1 MTWRFSWNG
10 EYYVDAHRVL
20 GHQQRVPVPS
30 MQKLVRNRKKL
41 RSRKNRSPHSTL
53 GGQLRYRFDN
63 FMARG
68 TVALISGL
76 ALVSLVFIVLMA
88 VSVSLLGIA
97 PEGSDRLNLPEA
109 LWSVL
114 MRTLDS
120 GAVGGDTGWG
130 FRLTML
136 FVTFGGIFVVS
147 TLIGLLS
154 SGIDAK
160 LEDLRKG
167 RSRVLETD
175 HIVILGWSLQIFTLI
190 SELALANA
198 NQPNTCIAILSNE
211 DKMEMETALYDAL
224 GKLPRI
230 RLVCRTGSPSSMTD
244 LGMVSIQTARS
255 IIILNSTGDQE
266 DTQLIKT
273 LLAIASIPRSHPRP
287 YHLVAQV
294 QTPKTLDV
302 LELVAPNQVE
312 PLLVNNLISRILVQ
326 TCRQSGLSTV
336 YIDLLNFS
344 GDEIYFREEPAL
356 YGKTYGQA
364 LLAYNDSAV
373 IGIQR
378 ATGAIQ
384 LNPPSDTR
392 IQSGE
397 RLIVISEDD
406 DTTRLTHT
414 AESTIDHQ
422 AIQLAEPLP
431 ATAEHTVILGWND
444 RVSAIIQL
452 LDQYVAPGSTVM
464 VVAEL
469 PAEVVEVSEERLQLK
484 NQTFRYQPGNPTDR
498 SVLESL
504 NLTQY
509 HHAVVLCNTA
519 LDAEQADAQTLVTL
533 LHLRDICD
541 RQRHR
546 CQIVTEILDVRN
558 QALAQVARPD
568 DFVISEQL
576 ISLMLAQVA
585 EQKSVNAVLSD
596 LFSPEGSEIYLKP
609 VDRYIAVDRPV
620 NFYTVVEA
628 ARQRGE
634 SAIGYRRK
642 ADANNVAR
650 SYGIV
655 INPPKDHLIEF
666 QPQDAIILLAES

>member
-1 MTWRFSWNG
+1 MI
-10 EYYVDAHRVL
+10 
-20 GHQQRVPVPS
+20 
-30 MQKLVRNRKKL
+30 
-41 RSRKNRSPHSTL
+41 
-53 GGQLRYRFDN
+53 GQLRYKFDN
-63 FMARG
+63 FMSRG
-68 TVALISGL
+68 TVALVSGL
-76 ALVSLVFIVLMA
+76 ALVSLAFIVLMG
-88 VSVSLLGIA
+88 VLVSLLGIA
-97 PEGSDRLNLPEA
+97 PEGDDRLNLPEA
-109 LWSVL
+109 LWGVL

-120 GAVGGDTGWG
+120 GTVGGDTGWV

-167 RSRVLETD
+167 RSRVIETD

-198 NQPNTCIAILSNE
+198 NRSDTCIVILSEE
-211 DKMEMETALYDAL
+211 DKVEMETALYDTL

-230 RLVCRTGSPSSMTD
+230 RLVCRTGSPSSMAD
-244 LGMVSIQTARS
+244 LGIVSIQTARS
-255 IIILNSTGDQE
+255 IIILNSAHDQA
-266 DTQLIKT
+266 DTQLVKT
-273 LLAIASIPRSHPRP
+273 LLAITSIPRSHPDP

-294 QTPKTLDV
+294 QTSKTLDV
-302 LELVAPNQVE
+302 LKLVARSEVE
-312 PLLVNNLISRILVQ
+312 PLLINDLISRIVVQ

-344 GDEIYFREEPAL
+344 GNEIYFREEPAL
-356 YGKTYGQA
+356 YGKPYGQA
-364 LLAYNDSAV
+364 LLSYNHSAV
-373 IGIQR
+373 IGIQD
-378 ATGAIQ
+378 ANGTIQ
-384 LNPPSDTR
+384 LNPPSERQLQIGD
-392 IQSGE
+392 

-406 DTTRLTHT
+406 DTTHLNSATEAPIH
-414 AESTIDHQ
+414 HQ
-422 AIQLAEPLP
+422 AIQLADPVS
-431 ATAEHTVILGWND
+431 ATAEHTLILGWND
-444 RVSAIIQL
+444 RVCTIIQL
-452 LDQYVAPGSTVM
+452 LDEYVAEGSTVM
-464 VVAEL
+464 VVAEF
-469 PAEVVEVSEERLQLK
+469 PEADVDVSEKTLQLQR
-484 NQTFRYQPGNPTDR
+484 QTVRYQQGDPTDR
-498 SVLESL
+498 DVLERL

-509 HHAVVLCNTA
+509 DHAVVLCNPT
-519 LDAEQADAQTLVTL
+519 LDAEQADARTLVTL

-541 RQRHR
+541 RHHHNV
-546 CQIVTEILDVRN
+546 QIVTEILDVRN

-585 EQKSVNAVLSD
+585 EQKSINAVLTD

-609 VDRYIAVDRPV
+609 ASNYVSVDRPV
-620 NFYTVVEA
+620 NFYTIVEA

-650 SYGIV
+650 SYGVV
-655 INPPKDHLIEF
+655 INPPKD
-666 QPQDAIILLAES
+666 QPIQLQPNDAIILLAES

>member
-1 MTWRFSWNG
+1 MSLVSMPAMQNLLLSPKKFRSKRFRG
-10 EYYVDAHRVL
+10 
-20 GHQQRVPVPS
+20 
-30 MQKLVRNRKKL
+30 
-41 RSRKNRSPHSTL
+41 PHSTL
-53 GGQLRYRFDN
+53 SDRLRYRFDN
-63 FMARG
+63 FMSRG

-76 ALVSLVFIVLMA
+76 GLISLSFIVLMA
-88 VSVSLLGIA
+88 MLVSLSGVA

-109 LWSVL
+109 MWGVL

-120 GAVGGDTGWG
+120 GTVGGDTGWL

-198 NQPNTCIAILSNE
+198 NRPETCIVILSNE
-211 DKMEMETALYDAL
+211 DKVEMETALYDAL
-224 GKLPRI
+224 GKLPRM

-244 LGMVSIQTARS
+244 LGIVSIQTARS
-255 IIILNSTGDQE
+255 IIILNPAADQE

-273 LLAIASIPRSHPRP
+273 LLAITSIPRSHPQP

-294 QTPKTLDV
+294 QTPDTLDV
-302 LELVAPNQVE
+302 LQLVARQHVE

-344 GDEIYFREEPAL
+344 GNEIYFREEPTL

-364 LLAYNDSAV
+364 LLAYNNSAV
-373 IGIQR
+373 IGIQS
-378 ATGAIQ
+378 ATASIQ
-384 LNPPSDTR
+384 LNPPSNTR
-392 IQSGE
+392 LQPGD

-406 DTTRLTHT
+406 DTTHLNPT
-414 AESTIDHQ
+414 AETAIDHQ
-422 AIQLAEPLP
+422 AIQLVEPLP
-431 ATAEHTVILGWND
+431 PTAEHTLILGWND
-444 RVSAIIQL
+444 RVSTIIQL
-452 LDQYVAPGSTVM
+452 LDQYVAAGSTVL
-464 VVAEL
+464 VVAEF
-469 PAEVVEVSEERLQLK
+469 PVEEVDLSEETLQLK
-484 NQTFRYQPGNPTDR
+484 HQTVRYQQGSPTNR
-498 SVLESL
+498 QALENL
-504 NLTQY
+504 DLTQY
-509 HHAVVLCNTA
+509 NHAVVLCQA
-519 LDAEQADAQTLVTL
+519 GLEAEQADAQTLVTL

-541 RQRHR
+541 RQHHH

-576 ISLMLAQVA
+576 ISLMMAQVA
-585 EQKSVNAVLSD
+585 EQKSVNAVLTD

-609 VDRYIAVDRPV
+609 ADRYIAVDQPV
-620 NFYTVVEA
+620 NFYTIVEA

-642 ADANNVAR
+642 ADANNAAR

-655 INPPKDHLIEF
+655 INPPKDQPIKF

>member
-1 MTWRFSWNG
+1 MLTRI
-10 EYYVDAHRVL
+10 HR
-20 GHQQRVPVPS
+20 RI
-30 MQKLVRNRKKL
+30 NN
-41 RSRKNRSPHSTL
+41 RSRKHSSTL
-53 GGQLRYRFDN
+53 VDQLRYSFDN

-68 TVALISGL
+68 TVSLVSGL
-76 ALVSLVFIVLMA
+76 AFVSLVFIVLMA
-88 VSVSLLGIA
+88 VLVSLSGIA
-97 PEGSDRLNLPEA
+97 PEGGDSLNLPEA
-109 LWSVL
+109 LWGVL

-120 GAVGGDTGWG
+120 GTVGGDTGWT

-167 RSRVLETD
+167 RSRVIETD

-198 NQPNTCIAILSNE
+198 NRPDTCIVILSEE
-211 DKMEMETALYDAL
+211 DKVQMETALYDTL

-230 RLVCRTGSPSSMTD
+230 RLVCRTGSPSSMAD
-244 LGMVSIQTARS
+244 LGIVNIQTARS
-255 IIILNSTGDQE
+255 VIILNPNGEQADM
-266 DTQLIKT
+266 QLVKT
-273 LLAIASIPRSHPRP
+273 LLAITSIPRSHSQP

-294 QTPKTLDV
+294 QTPKTLEV
-302 LELVAPNQVE
+302 LKLITKTDIE
-312 PLLVNNLISRILVQ
+312 PLLINDLISRIVVQ

-344 GDEIYFREEPAL
+344 GDEIYFHVEPAL

-364 LLAYNDSAV
+364 LLAYGNAAV
-373 IGIQR
+373 IGVQN
-378 ATGAIQ
+378 ADGAIH
-384 LNPPSDTR
+384 LNPDSDLCL
-392 IQSGE
+392 QPGD
-397 RLIVISEDD
+397 RLIVVSEDD
-406 DTTRLTHT
+406 DTMQLTHSS
-414 AESTIDHQ
+414 EIPIDHQ
-422 AIQLAEPLP
+422 AIRLAEPAP
-431 ATAEHTVILGWND
+431 ATAEHTLILGWND
-444 RVSAIIQL
+444 RVHIIIQL
-452 LDQYVAPGSTVM
+452 LDQYVAPDSTVL
-464 VVAEL
+464 VVAEF
-469 PAEVVEVSEERLQLK
+469 PAAEVDVSSESLQLHK
-484 NQTFRYQPGNPTDR
+484 QTVHYQQGDPTDR
-498 SVLESL
+498 DVLERL
-504 NLTQY
+504 NLPQY
-509 HHAVVLCNTA
+509 HHAIVLCDA
-519 LDAEQADAQTLVTL
+519 DLDAEQADAQTLVTL
-533 LHLRDICD
+533 LHLRDLCD
-541 RQRHR
+541 RYQHP

-585 EQKSVNAVLSD
+585 EQKSINVVLTE

-609 VDRYIAVDRPV
+609 ATHYVTTDRPV
-620 NFYTVVEA
+620 NFYTVVES

-642 ADANNVAR
+642 ADANNIAR
-650 SYGIV
+650 SYGIT
-655 INPPKDHLIEF
+655 INPPKDQPIEF